1 MINHYYAAL
10 RLPKCHVTLL
20 PCYICLFLTLFRK
33 KSSPSDCHSG
43 SELEITLD
51 FSDCLF

>member
-1 MINHYYAAL
+1 MINHCYAAM
-10 RLPKCHVTLL
+10 RLPKSHVTLL
-20 PCYICLFLTLFRK
+20 LSVICLFLTLFRK
-33 KSSPSDCHSG
+33 ECFPFAFHSG